1 MDVGFIGLGQMGLP
15 MAKNLLKAGHR
26 VTVWNRTRARAE
38 ELKAEGAHVAER
50 PADACNAE
58 VVISILADDPAI
70 ENVLLGKEDLL
81 ARIGRDS
88 VHVCMSTISVAL
100 ARRLAEAHARAG
112 SAYVSAPV
120 FGRPDAAA
128 AGKLFVVAS
137 GPEKSVERCRPLFDA
152 IGQKTFVVGEDPT
165 GATVIKLAGN
175 FMIASA
181 LETMGEAFALLRKS
195 GVEPTTF
202 LEIMTGS
209 LFGAPIYRN
218 YGALIASEKFQ
229 PAGFKSPLGLKDARL
244 VLAAA
249 EAAAAPM
256 PIASIVRDH
265 LLTVIARGGQ
275 ELDWSSLARV
285 SAENAGL

>member
-1 MDVGFIGLGQMGLP
+1 MDVGFIGLGQMGLA
-15 MAKNLLKAGHR
+15 MARNLLKAGHH
-26 VTVWNRTRARAE
+26 VTAYNRTRARAE
-38 ELKAEGAHVAER
+38 ELKTEGATVAAR
-50 PADACNAE
+50 PADACNGE
-58 VVISILADDPAI
+58 VLISILADDRAI
-70 ENVLLGKEDLL
+70 EETLLGQDNLVARLL
-81 ARIGRDS
+81 RDS

-100 ARRLAEAHARAG
+100 ARRLAETHATTG

-137 GPEKSVERCRPLFDA
+137 GPEKSIERCRPLFDV

-165 GATVIKLAGN
+165 AATVVKLAGN

-181 LETMGEAFALLRKS
+181 IETMGEAFALLRKS
-195 GVEPTTF
+195 GVEPAKF
-202 LEIMTGS
+202 LEVMTGS
-209 LFGAPIYRN
+209 LFAAPVYKN
-218 YGALIASEKFQ
+218 YGDIIANQRFQ
-229 PAGFKSPLGLKDARL
+229 PAGFKVPLGLKDARL

-256 PIASIVRDH
+256 PIAGIVRDH
-265 LLTVIARGGQ
+265 LLTVLARGGQ

-285 SAENAGL
+285 PAENAGL